1 MSEIQNHFGDIILIR
16 RMMVEVKKRTF
27 IFYLYDTEHFLKKTQ
42 EKLSLRKREG
52 NN

>member
-27 IFYLYDTEHFLKKTQ
+27 IFYLYDTEHFLKKNT
-42 EKLSLRKREG
+42 RKVVSTKKGRK
-52 NN
+52 